1 MMKGGREVCTMWGE
15 YAMMKA
21 GLIPSELSVRE
32 YALFMQCYGA
42 EAELNAMESRKA
54 RK

>member
-1 MMKGGREVCTMWGE
+1 MRGGGDVCIAWGE

-32 YALFMQCYGA
+32 YTLFMQCYGA
-42 EAELNAMESRKA
+42 EAEIAKMESRKA